1 MTLTDIIIR
10 DLAACQR
17 EEEAEMARKAAE
29 KARRDYDRAITR
41 RLWGRRFRAIGDAVG
56 GILLMLLIIALFWI
70 YMWITPDQMSAE
82 CEWARAQMEAM
93 GK

>member
-17 EEEAEMARKAAE
+17 EEEAEMARKVAE

-41 RLWGRRFRAIGDAVG
+41 RLWGRRWHVAGEIFG
-56 GILLMLLIIALFWI
+56 GILTIVGLVAFVWLCCACSGYNW
-70 YMWITPDQMSAE
+70 E
-82 CEWARAQMEAM
+82 
-93 GK
+93 